1 MPNTLRIKRR
11 SAGGSSGSPA
21 SLEQAELAY
30 NESDAGNGILYIGI
44 GTGGSGGSA
53 TSIVPIG
60 GDGAY
65 CTLSGNQ
72 TLSGNKTFSGTV
84 ALGGSATATTP
95 ATGDN
100 DTSVA
105 TTGFV
110 KAQNYI
116 SANQTITLSGD
127 LTGSGTTS
135 IAGTLATVNSSP
147 GTTSGV
153 TVNAK
158 GLVTAIAA
166 LQASD
171 LPSITAA
178 KVSDFD
184 SVVQA
189 NRLDE
194 MAAPTSSVSFN
205 SQEITNVADPTSAQS
220 AATKAYVDAVKT
232 GLDVK
237 DSVRAAT
244 TANITLANTQ
254 TIDGVSLSAGDRVL
268 VKNQSTASENG
279 LYVVV
284 DGGSWTRA
292 TDFDSSTEV
301 TSGAFVFVEAGSA
314 NSDAGFTLTTDGSIT
329 VGTTGLAFTQ
339 FSGAGSISAGT
350 GLSKSGTTISADIKS
365 NGGIVTESN
374 ALAVDLGASS
384 ITGTLAVSDG
394 GTGATSV
401 SAAQQAL
408 DLEPGVDVQAQN
420 AILSDLAGLT
430 QAANKLPFFD
440 SGSTAATTDLTAF
453 ARTLLDDGSASAV
466 QTTLSLV
473 PGTNIQS
480 FDAGLASI
488 AGLTTSANKGI
499 YATASD
505 TYATFDLTA
514 FGRSILDDA
523 DAAAVRTTLGLVINT
538 DVQGFSS
545 VTSTLAG
552 LSSADGNFIVG
563 NGSAFTVES
572 GATARTTLG
581 LGSIATQAANSVA
594 LTGGTISSGVTIDGG
609 TF

>member
-1 MPNTLRIKRR
+1 MTIRIKRR
-11 SAGGSSGSPA
+11 SSGSSAGAPST
-21 SLEQAELAY
+21 LEQAELAY

-53 TSIVPIG
+53 SSVVAIG

-65 CTLSGNQ
+65 CTLSGTQ
-72 TLSGNKTFSGTV
+72 TISGAKTFSSTV

-95 ATGDN
+95 SSGD
-100 DTSVA
+100 DSTSVA
-105 TTGFV
+105 TTAYVQGEGFLT
-110 KAQNYI
+110 
-116 SANQTITLSGD
+116 ANQSISLSGD

-135 IAGTLATVNSSP
+135 ITGTLATVNSSP

-153 TVNAK
+153 TVNGK

-171 LPSITAA
+171 IPSLAHTKI
-178 KVSDFD
+178 SDFD
-184 SVVQA
+184 TGVQT
-189 NRLDE
+189 NRLDQL
-194 MAAPTSSVSFN
+194 ANPTSSVSFN

-237 DSVRAAT
+237 DSVKVAT
-244 TANITLANTQ
+244 TGNITLSGTQ
-254 TIDGVSLSAGDRVL
+254 TIDGVSVAADERVL
-268 VKNQSTASENG
+268 VKDQTDASENG
-279 LYVVV
+279 IY
-284 DGGSWTRA
+284 DCKSGSWARSS
-292 TDFDSSTEV
+292 DFDSNTEV
-301 TSGAFVFVEAGSA
+301 TSGAFTFVEQGTVNA
-314 NSDAGFTLTTDGSIT
+314 DAGFVLTTDGSIT
-329 VGTTGLAFTQ
+329 VGTTDLAFTQ
-339 FSGAGSISAGT
+339 FSGAGAITAGD
-350 GLSKSGTTISADIKS
+350 GLSKSGTTIAADLKA
-365 NGGIVTESN
+365 NGGLVIESSEI
-374 ALAVDLGASS
+374 AVDLAASS

-480 FDAGLASI
+480 YDAGLASI

-523 DAAAVRTTLGLVINT
+523 DASAVRSTLGLVINT
-538 DVQGFSS
+538 DVQGYSA
-545 VTSTLAG
+545 VTATLAG

-572 GATARTTLG
+572 GATARTSLG
-581 LGSIATQAANSVA
+581 LGSIATQAANNVA
-594 LTGGTISSGVTIDGG
+594 LTGGTISSAVDIDGG

>member
-1 MPNTLRIKRR
+1 MTIRIKRR
-11 SAGGSSGSPA
+11 SSGSSAGAPST
-21 SLEQAELAY
+21 LEQAELAY

-53 TSIVPIG
+53 SSIVAIG

-65 CTLSGNQ
+65 ATLSGTQ
-72 TLSGNKTFSGTV
+72 TISGAKTFSGTV

-95 ATGDN
+95 SSGD
-100 DTSVA
+100 DSTSVA
-105 TTGFV
+105 TTSYVQGEGFLT
-110 KAQNYI
+110 
-116 SANQTITLSGD
+116 ANQTITISGD
-127 LTGSGTTS
+127 ISGSGTTS
-135 IAGTLATVNSSP
+135 ITGTLATVNSSP

-153 TVNAK
+153 TVNGK

-171 LPSITAA
+171 IPSLAHTKI
-178 KVSDFD
+178 SDFD
-184 SVVQA
+184 TGVQT
-189 NRLDE
+189 NRLDQL
-194 MAAPTSSVSFN
+194 ANPTSSVSFN

-237 DSVRAAT
+237 DSVKVAT
-244 TANITLANTQ
+244 TGNITLSGTQ
-254 TIDGVSLSAGDRVL
+254 TIDGVSVAADERVL
-268 VKNQSTASENG
+268 VKDQTDASENG
-279 LYVVV
+279 IY
-284 DGGSWTRA
+284 DCKSGAWARSS
-292 TDFDSSTEV
+292 DFDSNTEV
-301 TSGAFVFVEAGSA
+301 TSGAFTFVEQGTVNA
-314 NSDAGFTLTTDGSIT
+314 DAGFVLTTDGSIT
-329 VGTTGLAFTQ
+329 VGTTDLAFTQ
-339 FSGAGSISAGT
+339 FSGAGAITAGD
-350 GLSKSGTTISADIKS
+350 GLQKSGTEISADLKA
-365 NGGIVTESN
+365 NGGVVIESSE
-374 ALAVDLGASS
+374 LAVDLGASS

-408 DLEPGVDVQAQN
+408 DLEPGVDIQAQN

-473 PGTNIQS
+473 PGTNVQS
-480 FDAGLASI
+480 YDAGLASI

-538 DVQGFSS
+538 NVQSYS
-545 VTSTLAG
+545 AVTAAIAG
-552 LSSADGNFIVG
+552 LSTSDGNIIVG
-563 NGSAFTVES
+563 NGSTFVAES
-572 GATARTTLG
+572 GATARTSLG
-581 LGSIATQAANSVA
+581 LGSIATQAANNVA
-594 LTGGTISSGVTIDGG
+594 LTGGTISSAVDIDGG

>member
-1 MPNTLRIKRR
+1 MTIRIRRR
-11 SAGGSSGSPA
+11 SSGGSAGAPST
-21 SLEQAELAY
+21 LEQAELAF

-53 TSIVPIG
+53 SSIVPIG

-65 CTLSGNQ
+65 CTLSGTQ
-72 TLSGNKTFSGTV
+72 TISGAKTFSGTV

-95 ATGDN
+95 SAGDN

-105 TTGFV
+105 TTAFVQGEGFI
-110 KAQNYI
+110 K
-116 SANQTITLSGD
+116 ANQTITLSGD
-127 LTGSGTTS
+127 VSGSGTTS
-135 IAGTLATVNSSP
+135 ITGTLATVNSSP

-153 TVNAK
+153 TVNGK

-171 LPSITAA
+171 IPSLAHTKI
-178 KVSDFD
+178 SDFD
-184 SVVQA
+184 AGVRT
-189 NRLDE
+189 NRLDQL
-194 MAAPTSSVSFN
+194 ANPTGSVSFN
-205 SQEITNVADPTSAQS
+205 SQEITNVADPTSSQS
-220 AATKAYVDAVKT
+220 VATKAYVDAVKT

-237 DSVRAAT
+237 DSVKVAT
-244 TANITLANTQ
+244 VSAITLSGTQ
-254 TIDGVSLSAGDRVL
+254 TIDGVAVSADERVL
-268 VKNQSTASENG
+268 VKNQADASTNG
-279 LYVVV
+279 IY
-284 DGGSWTRA
+284 DCKAGAWARSA
-292 TDFDSSTEV
+292 DFDSNTEV
-301 TSGAFVFVEAGSA
+301 TSGAFTFVEQGTVNA
-314 NSDAGFTLTTDGSIT
+314 DAGFVLTTDGSIT
-329 VGTTGLAFTQ
+329 VGTTDLAFTQ
-339 FSGAGSISAGT
+339 FSGAGAITAGD
-350 GLSKSGTTISADIKS
+350 GLSKSGTTLSADLKA
-365 NGGIVTESN
+365 NGGLVIESSEI
-374 ALAVDLGASS
+374 AVDLAASS

-408 DLEPGVDVQAQN
+408 DLEPGVDIQQQN

-440 SGSTAATTDLTAF
+440 SNSTAATTDLTAF
-453 ARTLLDDGSASAV
+453 ARTLLDDANASAV
-466 QTTLSLV
+466 QATLSLR
-473 PGTNIQS
+473 PGTEIQS
-480 FDAGLASI
+480 YDAGLASI

-523 DAAAVRTTLGLVINT
+523 DAAAVRSTLGLVINT
-538 DVQGFSS
+538 DVQGFNS
-545 VTSTLAG
+545 VLSTLAA

-572 GATARTTLG
+572 GATARTSLG

-609 TF
+609 SF